1 MANLDFSMFGNEQ
14 LSLSDMQDRLIGLQ
28 RQMNWGLRN
37 LDSINVKRINTEI
50 TVIKSEG
57 GEMDLTGR
65 QLRMYDETSRLRFR
79 VGLSTSDVYDLTMWS
94 SNAATTDYNASSN
107 ASVYVNSSGEVT
119 FADRIRT
126 KKDAEVGTII
136 TIGTDTNYST
146 GYYSHGIAIRSA
158 QVGTSQFDA
167 LIRVINS
174 TALTAGQTALE
185 FMLKSSTDPFDTMI
199 QQEFDFITNFT
210 HTWIQY
216 GQLHQLRNFTTAAAT
231 VQIRTTDSNAIFE
244 GYTTHL
250 TFFQSQGDLLLNPV
264 GKAFKYTT
272 ASSNEI
278 ATVGMLGT
286 SAGLTS
292 DQAMTNFSSDR
303 RLSMDFTTG
312 GAVKLYQNSSLACS
326 LAQCVNSTRV
336 IQLDFTTALD
346 NFLIYR
352 NSTKIAGA
360 VLAQSSNAYKLSWDS
375 VNGILQFYENGINQA
390 NFIDRAKVVTNV
402 STDRQVD
409 FDFTTALNNLTVSRN
424 STIIDSVVLANST
437 NALKLDWS
445 TVTGL
450 PTLILNS
457 TIAAFFARSA
467 GVPHRFS
474 WSTVDNWL
482 NLQYNSTTVANF
494 IDKDQC
500 MQNVSTDR
508 KLSMDFTTGGAAKLF
523 QNSSLACSLVQ
534 GIHSTRVINLDYTT
548 DHDNFNVYQNGVLQG
563 SVIMHNSSNGLMV
576 QTTAMGSGQML
587 RIIKQSSQITQPL
600 MDYTTGL
607 NVQMHIRRLTS
618 TEKFFPST
626 GVWVIW
632 YSSGTY
638 MGKTLLSV

>member
-65 QLRMYDETSRLRFR
+65 QLRMYDETSSLRFR
-79 VGLSTSDVYDLTMWS
+79 VGLSTAGIYDMTLWS
-94 SNAATTDYNASSN
+94 SNAATTDYDYSSN
-107 ASVYVNSSGEVT
+107 ASMYINSSGEAV
-119 FADRIRT
+119 FADSIKTGKDAIVGRNLFVGKNNTTDIKSVRLQAYSTGHAAAEDLAIRT
-126 KKDAEVGTII
+126 KYIVGGLLGAEFG
-136 TIGTDTNYST
+136 
-146 GYYSHGIAIRSA
+146 
-158 QVGTSQFDA
+158 
-167 LIRVINS
+167 
-174 TALTAGQTALE
+174 
-185 FMLKSSTDPFDTMI
+185 MLHSSDNSTDPIRDLESLYIKTFQGVSIEGQFVNLVGIGAGSIGLTCDTAILEINGQSTGLI
-199 QQEFDFITNFT
+199 QLYAGTI
-210 HTWIQY
+210 
-216 GQLHQLRNFTTAAAT
+216 
-231 VQIRTTDSNAIFE
+231 V
-244 GYTTHL
+244 
-250 TFFQSQGDLLLNPV
+250 LNPAS
-264 GKAFKYTT
+264 KAFKYTT

-326 LAQCVNSTRV
+326 LAQCVHSTRV

-375 VNGILQFYENGINQA
+375 VNGMLKFYENGVNQA
-390 NFIDRAKVVTNV
+390 NFVDKAKVVT
-402 STDRQVD
+402 
-409 FDFTTALNNLTVSRN
+409 
-424 STIIDSVVLANST
+424 
-437 NALKLDWS
+437 
-445 TVTGL
+445 
-450 PTLILNS
+450 
-457 TIAAFFARSA
+457 
-467 GVPHRFS
+467 
-474 WSTVDNWL
+474 
-482 NLQYNSTTVANF
+482 
-494 IDKDQC
+494 
-500 MQNVSTDR
+500 NVSTDR

-534 GIHSTRVINLDYTT
+534 GINSTRVINLDYTT

-563 SVIMHNSSNGLMV
+563 SVVMHNSSNGLV
-576 QTTAMGSGQML
+576 LQTTAMGSGQMI
-587 RIIKQSSQITQPL
+587 RVIKQSSQIAEPI

-607 NVQMHIRRLTS
+607 NIQIHVRRLTS
-618 TEKFFPST
+618 TELYFPST
-626 GVWVIW
+626 GVWVIF
-632 YSSGTY
+632 YSSGSY
-638 MGKTLLSV
+638 MGKFVLSV